1 MSFDADKIAAAV
13 RLLGNA
19 RSPGEPIATPPAEL
33 APSDAAEAWV
43 IHQAAVAVHGPVVG
57 WKTGAPTP
65 QAEPVRGEIAAATL
79 FPSPARIPAKTFRLW
94 AVEAEIAVTFGR
106 DLAEGAPF
114 EAEDI
119 LAAIDT
125 WHAAIEIL
133 DTAFADFN
141 SAPALWKLADRMN
154 HGALVLGNGVRQA
167 PPAALGELPVRLLI
181 DGATVHAHQ
190 GGNTAGDPM
199 RLLVALA
206 GSLAATSRPI
216 RAGDVVTTGSTTPFL
231 QVGAGQRVR
240 VEFDGLEPAE
250 LVVEA

>member
-1 MSFDADKIAAAV
+1 MSLDAEQIAAAV
-13 RLLGNA
+13 RLLADA
-19 RSPGEPIATPPAEL
+19 RSPGEPLGTPPADL
-33 APSDAAEAWV
+33 TPADAAEAWA
-43 IHQAAVAVHGPVVG
+43 IHQAAVAAHGPVVG

-65 QAEPVRGEIAAATL
+65 DAEPMRGEIAAATL
-79 FPSPARIPAKTFRLW
+79 FSSPARIPARTFRLW

-114 EAEDI
+114 AAEDI
-119 LAAIDT
+119 LAAVDT

-141 SAPALWKLADRMN
+141 GAPALWKLADRMN
-154 HGALVLGNGVRQA
+154 HGALVIGNGVRQA
-167 PPAALGELPVRLLI
+167 PAASLGELPVRLII
-181 DGATVHAHQ
+181 DGETVQAHA

-206 GSLAATSRPI
+206 DRLAGTARPI
-216 RAGDVVTTGSTTPFL
+216 RSGDVVTTGSTTPFL
-231 QVGAGQRVR
+231 QVRAGQRVR